1 MQDSLIATLQLAQRA
16 LLNSSDLVFK
26 DPQLAHLR
34 DQALGALQ
42 QALTPAAQ
50 TPIVSAEEL
59 LALRACFQALSPQDG
74 YVADPAV
81 DLAEPSLAELL
92 PFEEAAFMPLDMSS
106 EDTVPTPP
114 LQVAPASAR

>member
-1 MQDSLIATLQLAQRA
+1 MQDSLLATLQLAQRA

-50 TPIVSAEEL
+50 TPVVSAEEM
-59 LALRACFQALSPQDG
+59 LALQACFQVLSPQDG

-92 PFEEAAFMPLDMSS
+92 PFEEAAFMPLDMSP